1 MTVKEYAEKQQI
13 SIETVR
19 RHIRSGKL
27 SASLSDGKYIL
38 DVNNVSKTPPK
49 HHHNTTTTPP
59 QQDNHTTTTP
69 QQHVVAG
76 LKSEISYLKE
86 IISNKDKSLSL
97 QDTVIGAKDK
107 EIEILKGKLADVQSQ
122 LDYANRSIWAK
133 IWDVFLFRN

>member
-27 SASLSDGKYIL
+27 SASLSDRKYII
-38 DVNNVSKTPPK
+38 DVNNASKTIPQQD
-49 HHHNTTTTPP
+49 NTTTTPHHK
-59 QQDNHTTTTP
+59 HTTTP
-69 QQHVVAG
+69 PPHQVVAG

-97 QDTVIGAKDK
+97 QDTIIGAKDK

>member
-19 RHIRSGKL
+19 RYIRSGKL
-27 SASLSDGKYIL
+27 SASLSDGKYII
-38 DVNNVSKTPPK
+38 DVNNAP
-49 HHHNTTTTPP
+49 TTPP
-59 QQDNHTTTTP
+59 QQDDNTTTP
-69 QQHVVAG
+69 PLQHVVAG

-97 QDTVIGAKDK
+97 QDTIIEAKDK

-133 IWDVFLFRN
+133 IGDVFLFRN

>member
-27 SASLSDGKYIL
+27 SASLSDRKYII
-38 DVNNVSKTPPK
+38 DVNNASKTTPQQDNKTTTTP
-49 HHHNTTTTPP
+49 HHNHTTTPP
-59 QQDNHTTTTP
+59 QHQ
-69 QQHVVAG
+69 VVAG

-97 QDTVIGAKDK
+97 QDTIIGAKDK

>member
-27 SASLSDGKYIL
+27 SASLSDRKYII
-38 DVNNVSKTPPK
+38 DVNNASKTTRQQDNKTTTTP
-49 HHHNTTTTPP
+49 HHNHTTTPP
-59 QQDNHTTTTP
+59 QHQ
-69 QQHVVAG
+69 VVAG

-97 QDTVIGAKDK
+97 QDTIIGAKDK

>member
-19 RHIRSGKL
+19 RYIRSGKL
-27 SASLSDGKYIL
+27 SASLSDGKYII
-38 DVNNVSKTPPK
+38 DVNNA
-49 HHHNTTTTPP
+49 TTTPP
-59 QQDNHTTTTP
+59 QQDGNNTTPP

-97 QDTVIGAKDK
+97 QDTIIEAKDK

>member
-19 RHIRSGKL
+19 RHIRSRKL
-27 SASLSDGKYIL
+27 SASLSDGKYII
-38 DVNNVSKTPPK
+38 DVNNAS
-49 HHHNTTTTPP
+49 TTR
-59 QQDNHTTTTP
+59 Q

-97 QDTVIGAKDK
+97 QDTIIGAKDK

>member
-27 SASLSDGKYIL
+27 SASLSDRKYII
-38 DVNNVSKTPPK
+38 DVNNASKTA
-49 HHHNTTTTPP
+49 P
-59 QQDNHTTTTP
+59 QQDNNTTTP
-69 QQHVVAG
+69 QYQVLDG
-76 LKSEISYLKE
+76 LKSQISYLKE

-97 QDTVIGAKDK
+97 QDTIIGEKDK

>member
-27 SASLSDGKYIL
+27 SASLSDRKYII
-38 DVNNVSKTPPK
+38 DVNNASKT
-49 HHHNTTTTPP
+49 TP
-59 QQDNHTTTTP
+59 QQDNTTTATPQHRNTTTP
-69 QQHVVAG
+69 QQHQVVAG

-97 QDTVIGAKDK
+97 QDTIIGAKDK

>member
-27 SASLSDGKYIL
+27 SASLSNGKYIL
-38 DVNNVSKTPPK
+38 DA
-49 HHHNTTTTPP
+49 NTTPQTPP

-97 QDTVIGAKDK
+97 QDTIIGAKDK

>member
-19 RHIRSGKL
+19 RYIRSGKL
-27 SASLSDGKYIL
+27 SASLSDGKYII
-38 DVNNVSKTPPK
+38 DVNNAP
-49 HHHNTTTTPP
+49 TTTP
-59 QQDNHTTTTP
+59 QQDDNNTTPP

-97 QDTVIGAKDK
+97 QDTIIEAKDK

-133 IWDVFLFRN
+133 IGDVFLFRN

>member
-27 SASLSDGKYIL
+27 SASLSDRKYII
-38 DVNNVSKTPPK
+38 DVNNASKTIPQQDNKTTTTP
-49 HHHNTTTTPP
+49 HHNHTTTPP
-59 QQDNHTTTTP
+59 QHQ
-69 QQHVVAG
+69 VVAG

-97 QDTVIGAKDK
+97 QDTIIGAKDK

>member
-27 SASLSDGKYIL
+27 SASLSDRKYTI
-38 DVNNVSKTPPK
+38 DVNNASK
-49 HHHNTTTTPP
+49 
-59 QQDNHTTTTP
+59 TTP
-69 QQHVVAG
+69 QHQVVAG
-76 LKSEISYLKE
+76 LKPEISYLKE

-97 QDTVIGAKDK
+97 QDTIIGAKDK

>member
-19 RHIRSGKL
+19 RYIRSGKL
-27 SASLSDGKYIL
+27 SASLSDGKYII
-38 DVNNVSKTPPK
+38 DVNNAP
-49 HHHNTTTTPP
+49 TTPP
-59 QQDNHTTTTP
+59 QQDDNNTTPP

-97 QDTVIGAKDK
+97 QDTIIKAKDK

>member
-19 RHIRSGKL
+19 RYIRSGKL
-27 SASLSDGKYIL
+27 SASLSDGKYII
-38 DVNNVSKTPPK
+38 DVNNAS
-49 HHHNTTTTPP
+49 TTTP
-59 QQDNHTTTTP
+59 QHHNYNTTTP

-97 QDTVIGAKDK
+97 QDTIIGAKDK

>member
-19 RHIRSGKL
+19 RYIRSGKL
-27 SASLSDGKYIL
+27 SASLSDGKYII
-38 DVNNVSKTPPK
+38 DVNNAP
-49 HHHNTTTTPP
+49 TTPP
-59 QQDNHTTTTP
+59 QQDDNNTTPP

-97 QDTVIGAKDK
+97 QDTIIEAKDK

>member
-27 SASLSDGKYIL
+27 SASLSDRKYII
-38 DVNNVSKTPPK
+38 DVNNASKTTRQQDNKTTTTP
-49 HHHNTTTTPP
+49 HHNTTTTPP
-59 QQDNHTTTTP
+59 QHQ
-69 QQHVVAG
+69 VVAG

-97 QDTVIGAKDK
+97 QDTIIGAKDK

>member
-27 SASLSDGKYIL
+27 SASLSNGKYIL
-38 DVNNVSKTPPK
+38 DANNASQTPRQQDNKTTTTP
-49 HHHNTTTTPP
+49 HHNHTTTPP
-59 QQDNHTTTTP
+59 QHQ
-69 QQHVVAG
+69 VVAG

-97 QDTVIGAKDK
+97 QDTIIGAKDK

>member
-19 RHIRSGKL
+19 RHIRSRKL
-27 SASLSDGKYIL
+27 SASLSDGKYII
-38 DVNNVSKTPPK
+38 DVNKAS
-49 HHHNTTTTPP
+49 
-59 QQDNHTTTTP
+59 TTP

-97 QDTVIGAKDK
+97 QDTIIGAKDK

>member
-19 RHIRSGKL
+19 RYIRSGKL
-27 SASLSDGKYIL
+27 SASLSDGKYII
-38 DVNNVSKTPPK
+38 DVNNAP
-49 HHHNTTTTPP
+49 TTPP
-59 QQDNHTTTTP
+59 QQDDNNTTPP

-97 QDTVIGAKDK
+97 QDTIIGAKDK

>member
-19 RHIRSGKL
+19 RYIRSGKL
-27 SASLSDGKYIL
+27 SASLSDGKYII
-38 DVNNVSKTPPK
+38 DVNNAP
-49 HHHNTTTTPP
+49 TTPP
-59 QQDNHTTTTP
+59 QQNDNNTTPP

-97 QDTVIGAKDK
+97 QDTIIGAKDK